1 MDEDEDM
8 DESNH
13 DPDDDDEDEDDEEED
28 IGGGVPAGSAFERFN
43 QLAAQAGMHIDEDTA
58 AALFGGS
65 FRSMGGMMSGLNN
78 RFKRLKTDLKSKNIS
93 TRLAALR
100 ECSEVLLVSNE
111 DTLGGAFSTQG
122 FATEFIAILKG
133 KPNIDE
139 NSTDAG
145 PSTQTMDFDDDD
157 MDEDA
162 QLARALA
169 MSTEGA
175 MPPGMGMDAS
185 EEEMECQLVACRCL
199 AHLLEALPGTG
210 HTLVHL
216 GAVPVLCSK
225 LNEPSYIELAEQT
238 LSVSCISLPRI
249 AQLTSRQWKR
259 SPPNTPPPSSA
270 KADWRRYSAI
280 WTFSA
285 PTSSAQPSLPLPIA
299 VAISPASITLKSRGS
314 FPLFDRP

>member
-1 MDEDEDM
+1 MDDENDM
-8 DESNH
+8 EGSDHDNDDDEE
-13 DPDDDDEDEDDEEED
+13 DDDDEEEGM
-28 IGGGVPAGSAFERFN
+28 GGIPGSSAFARFN
-43 QLAAQAGMHIDEDTA
+43 ELAAEAGMHIDEGTA
-58 AALFGGS
+58 AALFGSG
-65 FRSMGGMMSGLNN
+65 FRSMGSMMSGLNN
-78 RFKRLKTDLKSKNIS
+78 RFKRLRNDLKSKNVS

-111 DTLGGAFSTQG
+111 DTLGGSFSTQG

-133 KPNIDE
+133 TPNIDE
-139 NSTDAG
+139 SSTEAG
-145 PSTQTMDFDDDD
+145 PSYAMDIDEDED
-157 MDEDA
+157 DEDA

-238 LSVSCISLPRI
+238 LSVSRACKQS
-249 AQLTSRQWKR
+249 
-259 SPPNTPPPSSA
+259 
-270 KADWRRYSAI
+270 
-280 WTFSA
+280 
-285 PTSSAQPSLPLPIA
+285 
-299 VAISPASITLKSRGS
+299 
-314 FPLFDRP
+314 